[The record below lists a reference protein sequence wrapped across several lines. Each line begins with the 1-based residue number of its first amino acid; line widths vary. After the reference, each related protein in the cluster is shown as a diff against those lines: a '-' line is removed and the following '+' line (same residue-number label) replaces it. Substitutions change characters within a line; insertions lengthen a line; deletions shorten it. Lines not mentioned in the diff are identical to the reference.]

1 MPQTKT
7 KSFLGRDGQ
16 LAATVTLDSGS
27 VLLGETIHL
36 AIAVTNSTKVG
47 LAKIRIKLRT
57 HTTVTAET
65 HQESDWTSTVVLGVL
80 SPAVGPEAARA
91 VVAGPHTDVERTCAV
106 KIPVS
111 AESTHKSSLVATTHS
126 IEVELVPEGWLHRSM
141 RVSLPVFVLAPG
153 GGLDPGATGRM
164 SARRAGIGTAVSTT
178 AAEEPTG
185 DDDVRAAL
193 AEVGSWGKLGTASP
207 GTVSAVTAKGHTALH
222 LACLRQQPGLAQA
235 LIAAGCDPAARTH
248 AGFTALHSAAFGG
261 DTSTCIAVLDS
272 CAPFSLQPLLTS
284 KGSTAAGLAKK
295 DVPGHS
301 PPDPALAELICSWV
315 PAVAAATETKAEAGD
330 EALHPRGF
338 GGDSGSATCS
348 DTAPKIVEWTPDGD
362 ATACRACHTAF
373 TFFTRRHHC
382 RGCGTLICAACG
394 PKRALPENDA
404 APERTCLACWTA
416 LPKP

>member
-1 MPQTKT
+1 M
-7 KSFLGRDGQ
+7 
-16 LAATVTLDSGS
+16 
-27 VLLGETIHL
+27 LLGETIQI
-36 AIAVTNSTKVG
+36 AIAVTNGTAVG

-65 HQESDWTSTVVLGVL
+65 HQESDWTSTVILAVL

-91 VVAGPHTDVERTCAV
+91 VVAGPQTEVERTCAV

-111 AESTHKSSLVATTHS
+111 AESTHKSALVATTHS

-153 GGLDPGATGRM
+153 GGLDPGATGRT
-164 SARRAGIGTAVSTT
+164 SARRGGGTGTAASTT
-178 AAEEPTG
+178 AAEEPAG
-185 DDDVRAAL
+185 DDDVDDDVRAAL
-193 AEVGSWGKLGTASP
+193 AEVGSWGKPGTASP
-207 GTVSAVTAKGHTALH
+207 GTVSAVTTKGHTALH

-261 DTSTCIAVLDS
+261 DAATCIAVLDT
-272 CAPFSLQPLLTS
+272 CAPGALQPLLTG

-301 PPDPALAELICSWV
+301 PPDPALAELIRSWV
-315 PAVAAATETKAEAGD
+315 PAVAAATETKAGDED
-330 EALHPRGF
+330 EALHPRGS
-338 GGDSGSATCS
+338 GGDSGSAACS
-348 DTAPKIVEWTPDGD
+348 DGDAAPKIVEWTPDGD
-362 ATACRACHTAF
+362 ATACHACHAAF

-394 PKRALPENDA
+394 PKRAPPGSDA
-404 APERTCLACWTA
+404 AAERTCQACWTA
-416 LPKP
+416 QPKP